1 MYYLLYY
8 IIFGF
13 IGWIIEYV
21 YISFH
26 SKNNKISLCGDSFNK
41 YIGICMPFLHIYSI
55 GAVLL
60 AYLANKLHKL
70 NFIYFSIISG
80 ILITIMECII
90 GNISFVINKEK
101 QWDYHSN
108 ICNGF
113 ISFDIFIYWIICSYI
128 FRWIYH
134 FIEKK
139 YNIFIF

>member
-1 MYYLLYY
+1 MIYYFLYY

-21 YISFH
+21 YISLH
-26 SKNNKISLCGDSFNK
+26 SKNNKINISFCGDSFNK
-41 YIGICMPFLHIYSI
+41 YIGICIPFLHIYSL
-55 GAVLL
+55 GGLL
-60 AYLANKLHKL
+60 LVYLANKLHKL
-70 NFIYFSIISG
+70 NYIYFSIISG
-80 ILITIMECII
+80 ICLTIMECII
-90 GNISFVINKEK
+90 GNLSLLKNKKK

-113 ISFDIFIYWIICSYI
+113 IAFDIFIYWIICSYI

-139 YNIFIF
+139 I